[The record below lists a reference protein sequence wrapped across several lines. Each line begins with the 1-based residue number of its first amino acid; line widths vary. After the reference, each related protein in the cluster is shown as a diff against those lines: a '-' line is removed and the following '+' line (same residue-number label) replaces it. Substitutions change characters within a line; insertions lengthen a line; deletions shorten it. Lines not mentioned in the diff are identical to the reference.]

1 MREEF
6 LFIKLHLT
14 DRAKPKDIGELMD
27 RLANAAETLI
37 EVGPNNI
44 MDSQIEEY
52 EIVQSL

>member
-14 DRAKPKDIGELMD
+14 DRAKPKDVGELLD
-27 RLANAAETLI
+27 RLANTVETLI

-52 EIVQSL
+52 VIVQSL